1 MKKRKRTLLS
11 ILLIV
16 LVFSINSMQSFA
28 METSF
33 QLPVEIVLEG
43 DRPVK
48 PETFMVWMRALT
60 DNAPMPEQAKDQK
73 VVIEIQGKGKKEFP
87 PMTFTQPGV
96 YRYEIKQ
103 QSGGAKQYQYD
114 SCVYTVTVYCTADS
128 AQRLETSV
136 VALEQGKEE
145 VKKEAVRFV
154 NRYEAPKDSAQ
165 SKKPVKTGD
174 RAPINILVC
183 MLMMSGFVIL
193 FWGIKRYREK
203 RKTEE

>member
-103 QSGGAKQYQYD
+103 
-114 SCVYTVTVYCTADS
+114 
-128 AQRLETSV
+128 
-136 VALEQGKEE
+136 
-145 VKKEAVRFV
+145 
-154 NRYEAPKDSAQ
+154 
-165 SKKPVKTGD
+165 
-174 RAPINILVC
+174 
-183 MLMMSGFVIL
+183 
-193 FWGIKRYREK
+193 
-203 RKTEE
+203 

>member
-1 MKKRKRTLLS
+1 M
-11 ILLIV
+11 
-16 LVFSINSMQSFA
+16 
-28 METSF
+28 
-33 QLPVEIVLEG
+33 
-43 DRPVK
+43 
-48 PETFMVWMRALT
+48 
-60 DNAPMPEQAKDQK
+60 
-73 VVIEIQGKGKKEFP
+73 
-87 PMTFTQPGV
+87 
-96 YRYEIKQ
+96 
-103 QSGGAKQYQYD
+103 
-114 SCVYTVTVYCTADS
+114 YTVTVYCTADS

-193 FWGIKRYREK
+193 FGGIKGYREK

>member
-96 YRYEIKQ
+96 YRYEITQ
-103 QSGGAKQYQYD
+103 RPGSEKQYQYD

-193 FWGIKRYREK
+193 FWGIKGYREK

>member
-60 DNAPMPEQAKDQK
+60 DNAPMPE
-73 VVIEIQGKGKKEFP
+73 
-87 PMTFTQPGV
+87 
-96 YRYEIKQ
+96 
-103 QSGGAKQYQYD
+103 
-114 SCVYTVTVYCTADS
+114 
-128 AQRLETSV
+128 
-136 VALEQGKEE
+136 
-145 VKKEAVRFV
+145 
-154 NRYEAPKDSAQ
+154 
-165 SKKPVKTGD
+165 
-174 RAPINILVC
+174 
-183 MLMMSGFVIL
+183 
-193 FWGIKRYREK
+193 
-203 RKTEE
+203 